1 MIGRT
6 INDRFRIV
14 SLIARGGMG
23 KVYRAE
29 QAPLGRQIALKV
41 LEATYE
47 GDNDPEFHKR
57 FFLEAS
63 TQSKLTHPNTVTIF
77 DYGKTDDDVY
87 FIAMELLEGRTLHRY
102 LRDEAPLPAAKAT
115 HIARQICRSLRE
127 AHSLGIIHR
136 DLKPANV
143 FLVTHGEQQDFVKV
157 LDFGLVKDLG
167 DKGEDLTQTGLFMGS
182 PKYMSPEQIRGD
194 RVDGRADVYALGVL
208 LYEMLTG
215 RAPFERANSVNILM
229 AHVHE
234 DVPSMANHGV
244 EVPYGLEQLVRRAMA
259 KAPADRFASMDEM
272 LSALTSV
279 ATDQG
284 LAVSRSG
291 DAPLSGDY
299 GTGSASGST
308 TLSYSG
314 IGTGVGPESLDSL
327 GGLVSSSDSRGARGQ
342 MKWFLLVG
350 LLLLSVGAGAFALV
364 RSRDE
369 RQTPVPA
376 AVTPASGTPAGQPEE
391 PTAPTAGPLETVV
404 TIVSEPPGAQVRIGD
419 SDVVHTTPTTL
430 TWSGED
436 ATRGR
441 SVTFRFQLEGY
452 RDLNAVRTVVGRRM
466 HVSGRL
472 QPIGDDERLRRPP
485 TTSRTPSTSGSMDG
499 SESSVGLMGYKL
511 EPY

>member
-1 MIGRT
+1 M
-6 INDRFRIV
+6 
-14 SLIARGGMG
+14 IARGGMG

-102 LRDEAPLPAAKAT
+102 LRDEAPLSASKAT

-143 FLVTHGEQQDFVKV
+143 FLVQHGEQADFVKV

-194 RVDGRADVYALGVL
+194 RVDGRADIYALGVL

-215 RAPFERANSVNILM
+215 HAPFERANSVNILM

-234 DVPSMANHGV
+234 EVPPMATHNVDVPW
-244 EVPYGLEQLVRRAMA
+244 PLEALVRRAMA
-259 KAPADRFASMDEM
+259 KAPGDRFASMDEL
-272 LSALTSV
+272 LSALTTV
-279 ATDQG
+279 ASEAG
-284 LAVSRSG
+284 LALSRSG
-291 DAPLSGDY
+291 DAPLSGEY
-299 GTGSASGST
+299 GVGSGST
-308 TLSYSG
+308 TLSRSDMLLTPTPDAG
-314 IGTGVGPESLDSL
+314 LDSL
-327 GGLVSSSDSRGARGQ
+327 AGLASTSDAQGRRSGV
-342 MKWFLLVG
+342 KWVVLVG
-350 LLLLSVGAGAFALV
+350 LLLLSVSAVAFVLV
-364 RSRDE
+364 RSSRYGSDGAA
-369 RQTPVPA
+369 PV
-376 AVTPASGTPAGQPEE
+376 VTPAPAPEVPEE
-391 PTAPTAGPLETVV
+391 VEDPAQAAAGVLTTEV
-404 TIVSEPPGAQVRIGD
+404 TIVSEPPGAEVRIGD
-419 SDVVHTTPTTL
+419 SDVVYTTPATL
-430 TWSGED
+430 TWTGEE

-441 SVTFRFQLEGY
+441 SVTFRFQLDGY

-472 QPIGDDERLRRPP
+472 QPVDNEQDRARRPP
-485 TTSRTPSTSGSMDG
+485 STSRTPPSSGSMEG
-499 SESSVGLMGYKL
+499 NESSVGLMGYKL